1 MGYFTCVCS
10 HWIIFLSPVLENTY
24 LTIFLYKTNPRYSV
38 FRFKNYGRVSSV
50 NRGVHALIAY
60 HLLLYKTNSSFSITK
75 PTYRQTKRC
84 ILHFS
89 FITRNRT
96 VFEDF
101 YKIVNLF

>member
-1 MGYFTCVCS
+1 MLGYLFIQCS
-10 HWIIFLSPVLENTY
+10 SKLLSRIYLLSVGFSEN
-24 LTIFLYKTNPRYSV
+24 F
-38 FRFKNYGRVSSV
+38 GRVSSV

-60 HLLLYKTNSSFSITK
+60 HFLLYKTNSSFSITK

-101 YKIVNLF
+101 YKIVNPF